1 MRNWWILEY
10 HLLRYDDG
18 VDDDDDVAT
27 AHHIQTPQLTNL
39 SPLCLGF
46 CLTKAAMIA
55 TEVRQPTIPRAIL
68 RRFTFYSIAKQSS
81 HKVITWKR
89 IALTKHWVLNR
100 IAPPSSITIGLI
112 MLYLLPRP
120 WAAISDFRFTFRRG
134 KLSFCAAKSMDDLSL
149 AFRNLH
155 KLHNSRSSVNYL
167 DVAAWTCA
175 WKVFSRSLF
184 KLIFNQRAN
193 FWPGPVIAKI
203 TGWCKHWHWLMS
215 HCEVARRLFER
226 LLELVFWLIVIFLC
240 YLGLQSL
247 PTM

>member
-1 MRNWWILEY
+1 MWQTSCEIDYFWNIIYHVMMMVLMMMIL
-10 HLLRYDDG
+10 
-18 VDDDDDVAT
+18 
-27 AHHIQTPQLTNL
+27 QLPIISKPPSWPINL
-39 SPLCLGF
+39 NPLCLGF
-46 CLTKAAMIA
+46 WLTKVAMIA

-68 RRFTFYSIAKQSS
+68 RRFTFYSMAKLSS

-134 KLSFCAAKSMDDLSL
+134 KFSFCAAKSMDDLSL

-167 DVAAWTCA
+167 DVAVWTCA
-175 WKVFSRSLF
+175 R
-184 KLIFNQRAN
+184 
-193 FWPGPVIAKI
+193 
-203 TGWCKHWHWLMS
+203 
-215 HCEVARRLFER
+215 
-226 LLELVFWLIVIFLC
+226 
-240 YLGLQSL
+240 
-247 PTM
+247 

>member
-1 MRNWWILEY
+1 
-10 HLLRYDDG
+10 
-18 VDDDDDVAT
+18 
-27 AHHIQTPQLTNL
+27 
-39 SPLCLGF
+39 
-46 CLTKAAMIA
+46 MIA

-68 RRFTFYSIAKQSS
+68 RRFTFYSMAKLSG
-81 HKVITWKR
+81 HKVIT
-89 IALTKHWVLNR
+89 LTKHWVLNR

-134 KLSFCAAKSMDDLSL
+134 KFSFCAAKSMGDLSL

-175 WKVFSRSLF
+175 WTVLVARAFSSSF
-184 KLIFNQRAN
+184 FNQRAN

-203 TGWCKHWHWLMS
+203 TGWCKHWHWFLLRS
-215 HCEVARRLFER
+215 CKGPFER
-226 LLELVFWLIVIFLC
+226 LLELVFWLILLYFFVILDCDHFNHVQGSLALQQELQGKHC
-240 YLGLQSL
+240 CQCCRWSKLMLLVLNDVVGLKCCLWS
-247 PTM
+247 

>member
-1 MRNWWILEY
+1 MMMMLQLPIISKPPNWPIL
-10 HLLRYDDG
+10 
-18 VDDDDDVAT
+18 A
-27 AHHIQTPQLTNL
+27 
-39 SPLCLGF
+39 SLCLGF
-46 CLTKAAMIA
+46 CLTRVAMIA

-68 RRFTFYSIAKQSS
+68 RRFTFYSMAKLSS

-120 WAAISDFRFTFRRG
+120 WAAISDFRFAFRRG
-134 KLSFCAAKSMDDLSL
+134 KISFCAAKSMGDLSL

-175 WKVFSRSLF
+175 CKISLSCSSLF
-184 KLIFNQRAN
+184 KLIF
-193 FWPGPVIAKI
+193 
-203 TGWCKHWHWLMS
+203 
-215 HCEVARRLFER
+215 
-226 LLELVFWLIVIFLC
+226 
-240 YLGLQSL
+240 
-247 PTM
+247 

>member
-1 MRNWWILEY
+1 MSGAHKLSYQSIAFSFSNCNSRSYPNPPIDQSQPSLFRFLSHQGGNDSY
-10 HLLRYDDG
+10 RGKAASNSKSNLATFHLLQYG
-18 VDDDDDVAT
+18 
-27 AHHIQTPQLTNL
+27 
-39 SPLCLGF
+39 
-46 CLTKAAMIA
+46 
-55 TEVRQPTIPRAIL
+55 
-68 RRFTFYSIAKQSS
+68 KQSS

-134 KLSFCAAKSMDDLSL
+134 KFSFCAAKSMDDLSL

-184 KLIFNQRAN
+184 KLIF
-193 FWPGPVIAKI
+193 
-203 TGWCKHWHWLMS
+203 
-215 HCEVARRLFER
+215 
-226 LLELVFWLIVIFLC
+226 
-240 YLGLQSL
+240 
-247 PTM
+247 